1 MRISNWSSDVCSSD
15 LHGQRPTAILYYPEE
30 AAGADSGLAA
40 FRSDR
45 RSSAT
50 FTMATI
56 GSASISPMIPNS
68 APNRSWAASTRAG
81 ARSTDRRS
89 EEHTSELQSL
99 MRISYAVLCL
109 KKKKIKTTE
118 KIIKLNQK
126 PIRHTIN
133 SRQMKYNKH
142 SQENYKQ
149 NKKKNKET
157 NQRKKQQINN
167 NLANDIIKKYE
178 QTSSIQ
184 TVS

>member
-81 ARSTDRRS
+81 ARRS
-89 EEHTSELQSL
+89 EEHKSELQSL
-99 MRISYAVLCL
+99 MRISYAVFCL
-109 KKKKIKTTE
+109 KKKK
-118 KIIKLNQK
+118 
-126 PIRHTIN
+126 HT
-133 SRQMKYNKH
+133 
-142 SQENYKQ
+142 KQ
-149 NKKKNKET
+149 HYTYQNT
-157 NQRKKQQINN
+157 RK
-167 NLANDIIKKYE
+167 AH
-178 QTSSIQ
+178 
-184 TVS
+184 